1 MTTEQLR
8 AEFPYLENG
17 MIYLNHAASGPWS
30 RFVERGVQRHLQ
42 GRTYGEVDI
51 FADTIRIIGEARSMS
66 ARMIGTDPSRIA
78 FVLNTS
84 EGLNVLASGLPWK
97 SGDRVVLIDQEFPSN
112 IYPFLNLRRLG
123 VEIDF
128 VRQREGRIELEDIEA
143 VMTDRTRL
151 VAVSWVQFLSGF
163 TLDLAAVKAICD
175 RHDALLSVDAIQG
188 LGARQL
194 DVNKVS
200 VDFLSSGVQKW
211 QLGPQ
216 GVGIMYVSTKVQD
229 LIRQSHVG
237 WISVQNAWDFFDYVL
252 DLQED
257 ARRYENGTFNAVGI
271 SGYHGALS
279 FFEQIG
285 FDEAERRVREITT
298 YTFERAME
306 LGFDVVTPAEEALR
320 AGIVTF
326 RHPQAEEVQKHLQ
339 QRKMVV
345 SARVGHVRVSPH
357 FYNLREEVDA
367 VLSSV
372 KEFQLA

>member
-1 MTTEQLR
+1 
-8 AEFPYLENG
+8 
-17 MIYLNHAASGPWS
+17 
-30 RFVERGVQRHLQ
+30 
-42 GRTYGEVDI
+42 
-51 FADTIRIIGEARSMS
+51 
-66 ARMIGTDPSRIA
+66 
-78 FVLNTS
+78 
-84 EGLNVLASGLPWK
+84 
-97 SGDRVVLIDQEFPSN
+97 
-112 IYPFLNLRRLG
+112 
-123 VEIDF
+123 
-128 VRQREGRIELEDIEA
+128 
-143 VMTDRTRL
+143 
-151 VAVSWVQFLSGF
+151 F